1 MTSSSDQSLSSLL
14 EKANYIKKAMG
25 DIEQEITNNTFSIK
39 TDNVQVTMKGTGI
52 VDKIL
57 VDPEA
62 EQLNI
67 EALTGQ
73 IKNAVNK
80 AIHQIEQ
87 KRQEAFKIIS
97 QNIQEEEPHS

>member
-1 MTSSSDQSLSSLL
+1 
-14 EKANYIKKAMG
+14 MG
-25 DIEQEITNNTFSIK
+25 DIEQEITNNTFSVK
-39 TDNVQVTMKGTGI
+39 TGNVQVTMKGTGV

-62 EQLNI
+62 EQLDI
-67 EALTGQ
+67 EALTEL
-73 IKNAVNK
+73 IKNAINN